1 MQLLGGDWG
10 RHILYHSCLGRVQH
24 LLGLASTVVVWQ
36 TVPVCKPKQCVD
48 DFPQHKQP
56 PQKTILI
63 SNVGMMIHHDPPEEE
78 SAIREVHGEALR
90 RGRFLETT
98 VPRSHKQIPHPPG

>member
-48 DFPQHKQP
+48 DFPQHQQP

-78 SAIREVHGEALR
+78 M
-90 RGRFLETT
+90 ETT
-98 VPRSHKQIPHPPG
+98 VSRSHKSHILLDEVATLKLTSHSQDGM